1 MRQSSLRTYKNFALY
16 SQNFIKNK
24 RTYTKAIEN
33 LIVAEANN
41 PIKEPK
47 EALSALF
54 VSLLSKRS
62 SPMNAPKKAP
72 IKIPKGI
79 GDNKPIS
86 RPIVVP

>member
-1 MRQSSLRTYKNFALY
+1 MNLPLY

-24 RTYTKAIEN
+24 TTYTKATVN
-33 LIVAEANN
+33 LMVAEANI

-47 EALSALF
+47 EALIALF
-54 VSLLSKRS
+54 VSLLSKSS

-72 IKIPKGI
+72 IKTPKGI
-79 GDNKPIS
+79 GENSPIS